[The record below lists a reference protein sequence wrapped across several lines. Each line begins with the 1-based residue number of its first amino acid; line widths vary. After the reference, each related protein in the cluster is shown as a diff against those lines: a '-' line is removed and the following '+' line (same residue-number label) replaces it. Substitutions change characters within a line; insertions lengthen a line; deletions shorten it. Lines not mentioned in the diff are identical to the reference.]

1 MVDAWAST
9 EGAYAAPVNPSYA
22 ETMPRPTPAD
32 RPPCRGALTALASL
46 VALATLGACNTVE
59 FHERRLLADRAMQG
73 TEDEAELHF
82 LQKVRY
88 SDEGAAGGIGT
99 GAGGGCG
106 CY

>member
-1 MVDAWAST
+1 MG
-9 EGAYAAPVNPSYA
+9 GAFDLAALP
-22 ETMPRPTPAD
+22 MIRLDQDRLLRPLLRFIA
-32 RPPCRGALTALASL
+32 ALA
-46 VALATLGACNTVE
+46 ALSAAACNTVE
-59 FHERRLLADRAMQG
+59 FHERRLLGDRAMQG
-73 TEDEAELHF
+73 ADGETETHF